1 MSVES
6 SDTVWIFD
14 KFNHFSSTDS
24 ITSSFYQSFY
34 IRYTALS
41 MRSTL
46 LLLFQHLNDYR
57 FFVICIL
64 WFHFL
69 FIFLSPIFVPFLLDY
84 FVSIFVSRYVLA
96 LFSWFPPPTAPTVL
110 FFVRGSSVRLTV
122 CFVPFPL
129 SLRVVGRFSIICAR
143 WQCVGRWLFGSRCDD
158 DKLAMTKGLR
168 SKIYEIFIVEESS
181 ASTFV
186 ACKYHAA
193 WRGTEGTCF
202 HFAFGFDY
210 DFAVCRNA
218 VVYGAVWSIICIADR
233 KSVYVMNEVYWL

>member
-1 MSVES
+1 MIS
-6 SDTVWIFD
+6 
-14 KFNHFSSTDS
+14 
-24 ITSSFYQSFY
+24 
-34 IRYTALS
+34 
-41 MRSTL
+41 
-46 LLLFQHLNDYR
+46 
-57 FFVICIL
+57 FFVY
-64 WFHFL
+64 F
-69 FIFLSPIFVPFLLDY
+69 FVANFC
-84 FVSIFVSRYVLA
+84 SIFVGLFCLHFCFPIRFGSVFLIPPSHCTNRFVLC
-96 LFSWFPPPTAPTVL
+96 SWFECASDSV
-110 FFVRGSSVRLTV
+110 FCSCCCFVGQTV

-202 HFAFGFDY
+202 HFMIMILQC
-210 DFAVCRNA
+210 AVMLWCM
-218 VVYGAVWSIICIADR
+218 GSICLCD
-233 KSVYVMNEVYWL
+233 E